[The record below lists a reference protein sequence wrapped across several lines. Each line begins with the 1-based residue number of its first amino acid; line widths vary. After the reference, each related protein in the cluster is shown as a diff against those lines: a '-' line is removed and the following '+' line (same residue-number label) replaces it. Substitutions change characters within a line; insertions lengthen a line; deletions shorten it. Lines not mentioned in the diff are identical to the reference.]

1 MLAGASC
8 RERDSLISFECWVW
22 ITIAGAPSYL
32 VSQLFSAFFERTP
45 FTILYLICKRINIV
59 NAFSSFFLAN
69 ENHPGTVVS
78 AMIIMMPWLCVFDD
92 LGVTCFL
99 ELQETVP
106 LAVDSDPWVASS
118 SFSSV
123 KDRKRMIMMMMM
135 IRWWLKFRNKNV
147 ALSATNVKLASGWWR
162 NSNLNLCSRMF

>member
-1 MLAGASC
+1 M
-8 RERDSLISFECWVW
+8 
-22 ITIAGAPSYL
+22 
-32 VSQLFSAFFERTP
+32 
-45 FTILYLICKRINIV
+45 K
-59 NAFSSFFLAN
+59 
-69 ENHPGTVVS
+69 NHPGTVVS

-123 KDRKRMIMMMMM
+123 KDRRRMMMRMIWM
-135 IRWWLKFRNKNV
+135 IRWRLKFRNKNV
-147 ALSATNVKLASGWWR
+147 ALSATNVKLASG
-162 NSNLNLCSRMF
+162 